1 MQKIFDEVNSLD
13 KRCYEKFALSE
24 DILME
29 HAASSMY
36 DFIESKFEENK
47 SILIVCGSGNN
58 GADGI
63 ALSRLLHKKYDVNL
77 YLSKEPKS
85 TMAKIQL
92 QRAKS
97 LDIKIVKEIFQA
109 DIIVDCLFGSGLN
122 KQLDTND
129 TSLLESLNSFNS
141 YKIACDIPSGIDTL
155 GQVKTI
161 AFEADTTITMG
172 ALKTSLFSD
181 IAKDYVGEI
190 IVANLGVQRE
200 VYEIETNKYLL
211 DESDMKLPFRNK
223 KNAHK
228 GTYGHLNVYVGDK
241 KGAGIISSKAAFGFG
256 VGLVSAISHE
266 NLDLPYHIMQ
276 TQNIS
281 ENCTAIAIGMGLGKY
296 ETNEIREILN
306 SKIPKIIDADL
317 FYDKIVLECFNQEVV
332 LTPHPKEFV
341 SLLKLCDIANI
352 TIDELQNNRFLYVEK
367 FCQKYPNVVLLLKGT
382 NVIIS
387 QKDKLYVN
395 SFGSAVLSKG
405 GSGDVLSGLIGSL
418 LAQGYKPLD
427 SAITASLAHAIAGRN
442 YSKNNYSLIPSD
454 LVEEVKKL

>member
-13 KRCYEKFALSE
+13 KRCYEKFFLTE

-29 HAASSMY
+29 HASNGMASYINQTLSH
-36 DFIESKFEENK
+36 KK

-63 ALSRLLHKKYDVNL
+63 ALARLLHTKFDVNL
-77 YLSKEPKS
+77 YLFTTPKS
-85 TMAKIQL
+85 SMSQLQL
-92 QRAKS
+92 QRAKT
-97 LDIKIVKEIFQA
+97 LDINTINEVFEA
-109 DIIVDCLFGSGLN
+109 DIIVDCIFGTGLN
-122 KQLDTND
+122 KPLDDKSIN
-129 TSLLESLNSFNS
+129 LLNTLNSYNS
-141 YKIACDIPSGIDTL
+141 YKIACDIPSGIDNL

-200 VYEIETNKYLL
+200 VYEVDTNKYLL

-256 VGLVSAISHE
+256 VGLVSTVSYE

-276 TQNIS
+276 SQNIS

-296 ETNEIREILN
+296 ERNEIREILN